1 MTTDETIVLEQLNA
15 KLRELA
21 DDELTR
27 LIGKCLIIQDA
38 KIERLKKRIAELVQK
53 KTQLQ
58 ETYDD
63 LLGPPPDCTVVPPV
77 NTHESHAT

>member
-27 LIGKCLIIQDA
+27 LIGNVLIIHDA
-38 KIERLKKRIAELVQK
+38 ELDKAKAEIERLKKRVAELE
-53 KTQLQ
+53 L
-58 ETYDD
+58 
-63 LLGPPPDCTVVPPV
+63 
-77 NTHESHAT
+77 NTGR

>member
-27 LIGKCLIIQDA
+27 LIGNVLIIQDA
-38 KIERLKKRIAELVQK
+38 KIAQLRQRVAELEGALRSEDYGK
-53 KTQLQ
+53 
-58 ETYDD
+58 
-63 LLGPPPDCTVVPPV
+63 
-77 NTHESHAT
+77 